1 MNGFEKRA
9 AQKKL
14 KIMKTTME
22 MLKSWEPKRLRIAD
36 IAKEA
41 GVSQVTIYNYFGSKE
56 ALLSESFKD
65 FIEKVIREFEDY
77 ILGGHSL
84 KEIIEYIMTMERET
98 YSSLPPATVKE
109 LMIEDKEMFHYLEE
123 RYTND
128 VLPLMVKMVEDGKAR
143 GEISSKVSTKGILS
157 FMGMYMRSSGEM
169 LDEASKQEDIDAFLE
184 EAIHLFFYGIC
195 GREQE

>member
-1 MNGFEKRA
+1 
-9 AQKKL
+9 
-14 KIMKTTME
+14 MKTTME

-65 FIEKVIREFEDY
+65 FIEKAIREFEDY

>member
-9 AQKKL
+9 AQIKL

-65 FIEKVIREFEDY
+65 FVQKEIQEFEDC
-77 ILGGHSL
+77 IHEEHSL
-84 KEIIEYIMTMERET
+84 KEIIGYILSMERET
-98 YSSLPPATVKE
+98 YRGLSPATVNE
-109 LMIEDKEMFHYLEE
+109 LMIEDQEMFHYIEE
-123 RYTND
+123 RYAND
-128 VLPLMVKMVEDGKAR
+128 ILPLLVKMVEDGKAR
-143 GEISSKVSTKGILS
+143 GEISNKVSTKGILTL
-157 FMGMYMRSSGEM
+157 MGMYMRNAGEL
-169 LDEASKQEDIDAFLE
+169 LDEASKQEDMDAYIE
-184 EAIHLFFYGIC
+184 EAIHIFFYGIC

>member
-9 AQKKL
+9 AQIKF

-65 FIEKVIREFEDY
+65 FVQKEIQEFEDY
-77 ILGGHSL
+77 IYQEHSL
-84 KEIIEYIMTMERET
+84 KEIIGYILTMERQT
-98 YSSLPPATVKE
+98 YSGLSPATVKE
-109 LMIEDKEMFHYLEE
+109 LMVEDQEMFRYIEE
-123 RYTND
+123 RYAND
-128 VLPLMVKMVEDGKAR
+128 ILPVLVKMVEDGKAR
-143 GEISSKVSTKGILS
+143 GEISNKVSTKGILS
-157 FMGMYMRSSGEM
+157 LMGMYMRNAGEL
-169 LDEASKQEDIDAFLE
+169 LDEASKQEDMDAFIE
-184 EAIHLFFYGIC
+184 EAIHIFFYGIC
-195 GREQE
+195 GKE

>member
-9 AQKKL
+9 AQIKL
-14 KIMKTTME
+14 KIMKTTMD
-22 MLKSWEPKRLRIAD
+22 MLKNWEPKRLRIVD

-65 FIEKVIREFEDY
+65 FVEKAIREFEDY
-77 ILGGHSL
+77 INGEHSL

-98 YSSLPPATVKE
+98 YSSLSPATVKE
-109 LMIEDKEMFHYLEE
+109 LMVEDQEMFRYIEE
-123 RYTND
+123 RYAND
-128 VLPLMVKMVEDGKAR
+128 VLPLMIKMVEDGKAR
-143 GEISSKVSTKGILS
+143 GEISNKVSTKGILS
-157 FMGMYMRSSGEM
+157 FIGMYMRSSGEM
-169 LDEASKQEDIDAFLE
+169 LDEASKQEDIKVFLE

>member
-9 AQKKL
+9 AQIKL

-22 MLKSWEPKRLRIAD
+22 MLKSSEPKRLRIAD

-56 ALLSESFKD
+56 ALLGEAFKD
-65 FIEKVIREFEDY
+65 FIEKAIREFEDY
-77 ILGGHSL
+77 IHGEHSL

-98 YSSLPPATVKE
+98 YSSLSPTTVKE
-109 LMIEDKEMFHYLEE
+109 LMIEDQEMFHYIEE

-143 GEISSKVSTKGILS
+143 GEISNKVSTNGILS
-157 FMGMYMRSSGEM
+157 FIGMYIRSSGEM

>member
-9 AQKKL
+9 AQIKL
-14 KIMKTTME
+14 KIMNTTME
-22 MLKSWEPKRLRIAD
+22 MLKLWEPKRLRIVD

-109 LMIEDKEMFHYLEE
+109 LMIEDKEMFHYIEE

>member
-65 FIEKVIREFEDY
+65 FIEKAIREFEDY

>member
-9 AQKKL
+9 AQIKL
-14 KIMKTTME
+14 KIMKTTMD
-22 MLKSWEPKRLRIAD
+22 MLKNWEPKRLRIKD

-65 FIEKVIREFEDY
+65 FVEKAIREFEDY
-77 ILGGHSL
+77 INGEHSL

-98 YSSLPPATVKE
+98 YSSLSPATVKE
-109 LMIEDKEMFHYLEE
+109 LMVEDQEMFRYIEE
-123 RYTND
+123 RYAND
-128 VLPLMVKMVEDGKAR
+128 VLPLMIKMVEDGKAR
-143 GEISSKVSTKGILS
+143 GEISNKVSTKGILS
-157 FMGMYMRSSGEM
+157 FIGMYMRSSGEM
-169 LDEASKQEDIDAFLE
+169 LDEASKQEDIKVFLE